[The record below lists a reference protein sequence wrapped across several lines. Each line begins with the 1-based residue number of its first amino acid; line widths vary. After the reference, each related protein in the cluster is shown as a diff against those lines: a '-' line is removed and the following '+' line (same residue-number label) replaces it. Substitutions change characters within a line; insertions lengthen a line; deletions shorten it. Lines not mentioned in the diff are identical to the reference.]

1 MAGYVAVGAVILFVF
16 IGLVDASRGRRGARL
31 VGSLGL
37 LLAASFAAHTVWQRF
52 WSPDEERVA
61 QALLVGLSA
70 VAVTLGLV
78 ADGMNGHRT
87 KAVGAPLALLVV
99 AWLLPH
105 AAERPPSTEGVLFI
119 AALALLFGSIAGG
132 LLNRVLR
139 AVRARYDD
147 EGER

>member
-16 IGLVDASRGRRGARL
+16 IGLVDASRGRRAARF

-37 LLAASFAAHTVWQRF
+37 LLAASFASHTVWQLF
-52 WSPDEERVA
+52 WSPDGQRVP
-61 QALLVGLSA
+61 QGLLAGLSA
-70 VAVTLGLV
+70 AAVTLGLV

-99 AWLLPH
+99 AWLLPR
-105 AAERPPSTEGVLFI
+105 AVERPPSTGGVFFV
-119 AALALLFGSIAGG
+119 AALGLLAGSVAGG

-139 AVRARYDD
+139 ALRSSQDD
-147 EGER
+147 EEQA